1 MQFYRTRYNSK
12 DKSIAKGKASV
23 PPVDKWRVS
32 HEKWFNIL
40 KGLEDEIA
48 SPDPSSN
55 QGN

>member
-23 PPVDKWRVS
+23 PPVDNWRVS